1 MEAFNAG
8 VLEDMHVLNAM
19 NLKLRE
25 KIRQNL
31 NSPQKRFGYLKH
43 DINDYFDCIPLMKAE
58 QFRDL
63 LEEDRQVWKS
73 YSEEASDKVKQ
84 VTLAYEKLIE
94 EHKRKLEEFVR
105 ESQNML
111 MNIPVLEAHSQNV
124 PNNSIVRNSQQAGKK
139 KPH

>member
-1 MEAFNAG
+1 
-8 VLEDMHVLNAM
+8 
-19 NLKLRE
+19 
-25 KIRQNL
+25 
-31 NSPQKRFGYLKH
+31 
-43 DINDYFDCIPLMKAE
+43 MKAE

-105 ESQNML
+105 
-111 MNIPVLEAHSQNV
+111 
-124 PNNSIVRNSQQAGKK
+124 
-139 KPH
+139 

>member
-1 MEAFNAG
+1 MS
-8 VLEDMHVLNAM
+8 
-19 NLKLRE
+19 LKLRE

-31 NSPQKRFGYLKH
+31 NSPEKRFGYLKH
-43 DINDYFDCIPLMKAE
+43 DINDYFECIPMMKAD

-73 YSEEASDKVKQ
+73 YSEEASDKVKK

-105 ESQNML
+105 ESQRML
-111 MNIPVLEAHSQNV
+111 LDIPEFD
-124 PNNSIVRNSQQAGKK
+124 
-139 KPH
+139 